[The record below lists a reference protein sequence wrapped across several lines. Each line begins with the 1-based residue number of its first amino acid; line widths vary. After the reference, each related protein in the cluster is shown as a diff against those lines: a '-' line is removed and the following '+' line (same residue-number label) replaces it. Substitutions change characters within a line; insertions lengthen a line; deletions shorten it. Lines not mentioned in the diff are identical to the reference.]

1 MTDEND
7 FDFDP
12 FTPQDR
18 IGFIVDDL
26 EAAADELSEADLE
39 KLCAAIRKRLD
50 AIDPGLPF

>member
-12 FTPQDR
+12 FTLQDR
-18 IGFIVDDL
+18 IGFIIDDL